1 MRLGVLDM
9 GSNTIHLQVVDAHP
23 GARPTPASSQ
33 KFELRLT
40 EYLDRNNLITE
51 EGFDL
56 LNHAITEVLK
66 HAATT
71 DALNSSALSG

>member
-40 EYLDRNNLITE
+40 EYLDRHNHITD
-51 EGFDL
+51 EGF
-56 LNHAITEVLK
+56 
-66 HAATT
+66 
-71 DALNSSALSG
+71 